1 MKNTTALRRASVS
14 EPMSID
20 GPSNHRRRLTRLPVE
35 PRGFTLIELLVVIAI
50 IGVLI
55 ALLLPAVQAAREA
68 ARRAQCT
75 NNLKQLG
82 LAMHNYE
89 SSLGSFPSGYL
100 ARLGGGGI
108 HGDPDPATR
117 DTGPGWG
124 YGSLILPYLEQRPI
138 HDAMNFDLPTWLPAN
153 STGTAVALS
162 AFLCPSATESL
173 TPTLDV
179 INPAGDV
186 LAKFSR
192 SHYVLNA
199 GRLGCWA
206 YTTDDQRSLA
216 DGPFYRNSATRHSE
230 ITDGLSNTVFMG
242 EHTPALSEK
251 TWVGIIPGAAV
262 CPKPRF
268 AFGGCDFAGNLLLSH
283 SGPDPSEIPTVIHPP
298 NSRLAHVD
306 QMYANHAGGAQVLL
320 GDGSV
325 RFIKETIHQP
335 TWVALCNINGGEVIS
350 GEGL

>member
-1 MKNTTALRRASVS
+1 MGSIAIQPGFDQEFPMRR
-14 EPMSID
+14 
-20 GPSNHRRRLTRLPVE
+20 
-35 PRGFTLIELLVVIAI
+35 RGFTLIELLVVIAI

-55 ALLLPAVQAAREA
+55 ALLLPAVQSAREA

-75 NNLKQLG
+75 NNLKQIG
-82 LAMHNYE
+82 IAMHNYE
-89 SSLGSFPSGYL
+89 TLLGSFPSGYL
-100 ARLGGGGI
+100 SRIGGGGV
-108 HGDPDPATR
+108 HAVPDSATR
-117 DTGPGWG
+117 DAGPGWG
-124 YGSLILPYLEQRPI
+124 YGSLILPYLEQSPV
-138 HDAMNFDLPTWLPAN
+138 HAAMNFDIPTWLPSN
-153 STGTAVALS
+153 STATGVALNV
-162 AFLCPSATESL
+162 FLCPSATESV

-179 INPAGDV
+179 IDPAGSV
-186 LAKFSR
+186 LARFSR

-206 YTTDDQRSLA
+206 YTTDNQSLLA
-216 DGPFYRNSATRHSE
+216 DGPFFRNSATRHSQ

-242 EHTPALSEK
+242 EHTPMLSEK

-268 AFGGCDFAGNLLLSH
+268 AFGGCDFAGNLVLSH
-283 SGPDPSEIPTVIHPP
+283 SGPDPMEVPTVIHPP

-335 TWVALCNINGGEVIS
+335 TWTAICNINGGEVVS
-350 GEGL
+350 AEGL